1 MDIIVENK
9 HREIQTELI
18 KRLLRENTRLSE
30 VAERAIAKLS
40 AQPEKVHSYHLN
52 RFIQINNRYPKASI
66 EQFLLQHIGCER
78 NPTPA
83 KINQRYL
90 IHDLS
95 KLLEKVP
102 KKPCEELLLKP
113 IRSEDREK
121 LIEIISDIFEKL
133 LYLPIKKFD
142 KLSMKVVE
150 EEPENEDWNTESDDE

>member
-1 MDIIVENK
+1 
-9 HREIQTELI
+9 
-18 KRLLRENTRLSE
+18 
-30 VAERAIAKLS
+30 
-40 AQPEKVHSYHLN
+40 
-52 RFIQINNRYPKASI
+52 
-66 EQFLLQHIGCER
+66 LLQHIGCER

-150 EEPENEDWNTESDDE
+150 E